1 MQQRVLIY
9 YYTVESRQVKVQKDC
24 NFRAILV
31 LKKCNLTLRVFKIC
45 NSFLIFVITYYYKL
59 QRVLLLLLKHYYRPS
74 FSFRFLSLFSFTTLN
89 HNIALVTDRSQ
100 MKTPN
105 NACSDD
111 KPNETEN
118 TLRQ

>member
-9 YYTVESRQVKVQKDC
+9 YYTVASRQVKVQKDC

-31 LKKCNLTLRVFKIC
+31 LKKWNLTWRVFKIC
-45 NSFLIFVITYYYKL
+45 YRFLIFVIIYYYKL
-59 QRVLLLLLKHYYRPS
+59 RRVLLLLLKHYSCPS
-74 FSFRFLSLFSFTTLN
+74 SSFRFLSLFSFTTLN
-89 HNIALVTDRSQ
+89 NNIALVIDRSQ
-100 MKTPN
+100 MKSPN
-105 NACSDD
+105 NECSDN